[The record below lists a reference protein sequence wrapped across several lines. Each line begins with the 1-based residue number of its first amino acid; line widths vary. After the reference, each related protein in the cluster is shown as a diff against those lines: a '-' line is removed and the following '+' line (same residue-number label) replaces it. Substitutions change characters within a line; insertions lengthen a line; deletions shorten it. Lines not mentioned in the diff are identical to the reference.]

1 MPQRC
6 TGRRVTSIAPDESA
20 PSGPASQ
27 MAHSGCRGRGSGI
40 HRYWND
46 NSDLCDKGTDSRRF
60 RIHTVWRRPFSLTLA
75 VAGAVVM
82 KTAELTGRRLGLLIT
97 LLFFLGVLVGSAIT
111 GIVVVSRVREISGG
125 GVDGRVN
132 ALVRYLDRQLDL
144 DERQETALRPIVKTM
159 LLRLQD
165 QRQEYVEQIMPEV
178 RVHMLE
184 FYDILTPGQ
193 EQELRERL
201 RPLREQMG
209 IEPIQ

>member
-1 MPQRC
+1 
-6 TGRRVTSIAPDESA
+6 
-20 PSGPASQ
+20 
-27 MAHSGCRGRGSGI
+27 
-40 HRYWND
+40 
-46 NSDLCDKGTDSRRF
+46 
-60 RIHTVWRRPFSLTLA
+60 
-75 VAGAVVM
+75 M
-82 KTAELTGRRLGLLIT
+82 KKVELTGRRLVLLIS
-97 LLFFLGVLVGSAIT
+97 LLFLLGVLVGSAIT
-111 GIVVVSRVREISGG
+111 GIVVVSRVGEIVGD

-209 IEPIQ
+209 VEPIQ

>member
-1 MPQRC
+1 
-6 TGRRVTSIAPDESA
+6 
-20 PSGPASQ
+20 
-27 MAHSGCRGRGSGI
+27 
-40 HRYWND
+40 
-46 NSDLCDKGTDSRRF
+46 
-60 RIHTVWRRPFSLTLA
+60 
-75 VAGAVVM
+75 M
-82 KTAELTGRRLGLLIT
+82 KKVELTGRRLVLLIS
-97 LLFFLGVLVGSAIT
+97 LLFFLGVLVGSVIIGT
-111 GIVVVSRVREISGG
+111 VVVSRVDEIVGD

>member
-1 MPQRC
+1 
-6 TGRRVTSIAPDESA
+6 
-20 PSGPASQ
+20 
-27 MAHSGCRGRGSGI
+27 
-40 HRYWND
+40 
-46 NSDLCDKGTDSRRF
+46 
-60 RIHTVWRRPFSLTLA
+60 
-75 VAGAVVM
+75 M
-82 KTAELTGRRLGLLIT
+82 KKVELTGRRLVLLIS
-97 LLFFLGVLVGSAIT
+97 LLFFLGVLVGSVIIGT
-111 GIVVVSRVREISGG
+111 VVVSRVGEIVGD

-209 IEPIQ
+209 VEPIQ

>member
-1 MPQRC
+1 
-6 TGRRVTSIAPDESA
+6 V
-20 PSGPASQ
+20 
-27 MAHSGCRGRGSGI
+27 
-40 HRYWND
+40 
-46 NSDLCDKGTDSRRF
+46 KK
-60 RIHTVWRRPFSLTLA
+60 V
-75 VAGAVVM
+75 
-82 KTAELTGRRLGLLIT
+82 ELTGRRLVLLIS
-97 LLFFLGVLVGSAIT
+97 LLFFLGVLVGSVIIGT
-111 GIVVVSRVREISGG
+111 VVVSRVGEIVGD

>member
-1 MPQRC
+1 MEK
-6 TGRRVTSIAPDESA
+6 V
-20 PSGPASQ
+20 
-27 MAHSGCRGRGSGI
+27 
-40 HRYWND
+40 
-46 NSDLCDKGTDSRRF
+46 
-60 RIHTVWRRPFSLTLA
+60 
-75 VAGAVVM
+75 
-82 KTAELTGRRLGLLIT
+82 ELTGRRLVLLIS
-97 LLFFLGVLVGSAIT
+97 LLFFLGVLVGSVIIGT
-111 GIVVVSRVREISGG
+111 VVVSRVGEIVGD

>member
-1 MPQRC
+1 
-6 TGRRVTSIAPDESA
+6 
-20 PSGPASQ
+20 
-27 MAHSGCRGRGSGI
+27 
-40 HRYWND
+40 
-46 NSDLCDKGTDSRRF
+46 
-60 RIHTVWRRPFSLTLA
+60 
-75 VAGAVVM
+75 M
-82 KTAELTGRRLGLLIT
+82 KKVELTGRRLVLLIS
-97 LLFFLGVLVGSAIT
+97 LLFFLGVLVGSVIIGT
-111 GIVVVSRVREISGG
+111 VVVSRVGEIVGD

-178 RVHMLE
+178 RVRMLE
-184 FYDILTPGQ
+184 FYDVLTPGQ

>member
-1 MPQRC
+1 
-6 TGRRVTSIAPDESA
+6 
-20 PSGPASQ
+20 
-27 MAHSGCRGRGSGI
+27 
-40 HRYWND
+40 
-46 NSDLCDKGTDSRRF
+46 
-60 RIHTVWRRPFSLTLA
+60 
-75 VAGAVVM
+75 M
-82 KTAELTGRRLGLLIT
+82 KKVELTGRRLVLLIS
-97 LLFFLGVLVGSAIT
+97 LLFFLGVLVGSVIIGT
-111 GIVVVSRVREISGG
+111 VVVSRVGEIVGD

>member
-1 MPQRC
+1 
-6 TGRRVTSIAPDESA
+6 
-20 PSGPASQ
+20 
-27 MAHSGCRGRGSGI
+27 
-40 HRYWND
+40 
-46 NSDLCDKGTDSRRF
+46 
-60 RIHTVWRRPFSLTLA
+60 
-75 VAGAVVM
+75 M
-82 KTAELTGRRLGLLIT
+82 KKVELTGRRLVLLIA

-111 GIVVVSRVREISGG
+111 GMVVVSRIREISGG

-144 DERQETALRPIVKTM
+144 DERQEASLRPMVRTM

-178 RVHMLE
+178 RVRMLE
-184 FYDILTPGQ
+184 FYDVLTPGQ

-201 RPLREQMG
+201 RPLREQLG

>member
-1 MPQRC
+1 
-6 TGRRVTSIAPDESA
+6 
-20 PSGPASQ
+20 
-27 MAHSGCRGRGSGI
+27 
-40 HRYWND
+40 
-46 NSDLCDKGTDSRRF
+46 
-60 RIHTVWRRPFSLTLA
+60 
-75 VAGAVVM
+75 M
-82 KTAELTGRRLGLLIT
+82 KKVELTGRRLVLLIS
-97 LLFFLGVLVGSAIT
+97 LLFLLGVLVGSAIT
-111 GIVVVSRVREISGG
+111 GIVVVSRVGEIVGD

-144 DERQETALRPIVKTM
+144 DERQETTLRPMVRTM